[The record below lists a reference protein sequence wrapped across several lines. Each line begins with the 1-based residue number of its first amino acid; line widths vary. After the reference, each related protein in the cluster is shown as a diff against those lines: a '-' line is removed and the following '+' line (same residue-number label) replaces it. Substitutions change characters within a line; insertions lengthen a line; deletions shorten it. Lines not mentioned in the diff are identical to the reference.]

1 MVSSQGSISPVDG
14 DDRPAL
20 ELVILGAGPA
30 YSDVPGSY
38 GSAYLV
44 RLGDA
49 ALLLDLGQGCFPA
62 LAALHEP
69 SLLSGVFIS
78 HLHPDH
84 FIDLIP
90 LRHYLCRVEASH
102 DRLVPVMAPRGLDQ
116 RLDAVYDRPGF
127 SAAAFE
133 QQPLATGARTLGPF
147 ALEVQAVRHDGES
160 FAVRVAALRSGGPGL
175 VYTGDIA
182 DPDDVRALIREGDL
196 LLSEAT
202 LGPGPVP
209 AGVPHLDGPMV
220 GKLAADARAGHVVIT
235 HVRMGCDLSATIASV
250 RGPFDG
256 AVSMASPG
264 ARYII

>member
-1 MVSSQGSISPVDG
+1 MLSSQGSIRPVDG
-14 DDRPAL
+14 DDRPGL

-30 YSDVPGSY
+30 YSDVPGSF

-116 RLDAVYDRPGF
+116 RLDALYDQPGF

-133 QQPLATGARTLGPF
+133 QLPLATGVRTLGPF
-147 ALEVQAVRHDGES
+147 ALEVQAVRHSGES
-160 FAVRVAALRSGGPGL
+160 FAVRVAAPGSGGPGL

-182 DPDDVRALIREGDL
+182 DPDDVRALIREGDM

-202 LGPGPVP
+202 FGPGPVP
-209 AGVPHLDGPMV
+209 SGVPHLDGPMV
-220 GKLAADARAGHVVIT
+220 GKLAAATRTSHVVIT
-235 HVRMGCDLSATIASV
+235 HIRMGCDLGETSASV
-250 RGPFDG
+250 RGEFQG
-256 AVSMASPG
+256 AVSLASPG